1 MITNNPELLA
11 FKTAKEIVVAKMTN
25 TDRCTDGATGEL
37 VGEYFE
43 AIYNKLLEI
52 AKSGDD

>member
-11 FKTAKEIVVAKMTN
+11 FKTAKEIVVAKMAN

>member
-1 MITNNPELLA
+1 MDRPEKIA
-11 FKTAKEIVVAKMTN
+11 FETTKEIVVARMNNAQHKLSTES
-25 TDRCTDGATGEL
+25 GEL

-52 AKSGDD
+52 SKSNND